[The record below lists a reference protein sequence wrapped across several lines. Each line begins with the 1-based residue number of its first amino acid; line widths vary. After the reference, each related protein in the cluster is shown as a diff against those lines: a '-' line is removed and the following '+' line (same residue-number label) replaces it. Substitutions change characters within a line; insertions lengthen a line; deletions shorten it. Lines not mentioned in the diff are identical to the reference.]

1 MMKTTKLLRQLE
13 TLGRIHDFACKV
25 CFGIGSV
32 SLFVLVISIG
42 YEVTVRYFF
51 MSPTVWAQDL
61 SSYILIYSTF
71 LAAPWLL
78 LIDGHVT
85 VPIIVDNM
93 PPKARQRLGIFN
105 YAMGLIVS
113 GILTYQTFIDTQD
126 AFVRNVRI
134 IRPIIVKKYIILA
147 VMPLGFGLLFFAF
160 LRKLFNA
167 IGSNNRSE
175 AM

>member
-1 MMKTTKLLRQLE
+1 MKTKLLRQLE
-13 TLGRIHDFACKV
+13 ALGRIHEFACKL
-25 CFGIGSV
+25 CFWIGAL

-51 MSPTVWAQDL
+51 LSPTEWAQDL

-85 VPIIVDNM
+85 VPIVIDHVS
-93 PPKARQRLGIFN
+93 KKSQKRLSAFN
-105 YAMGLIVS
+105 YVIGLIVT
-113 GILTYQTFIDTQD
+113 GILAYQTFIDTQE

-134 IRPIIVKKYIILA
+134 IRPIIVQKYIILA
-147 VMPLGFGLLFFAF
+147 VIPLGFGLLFFGF
-160 LRKLFNA
+160 LRKLF
-167 IGSNNRSE
+167 SMTRS
-175 AM
+175 AN